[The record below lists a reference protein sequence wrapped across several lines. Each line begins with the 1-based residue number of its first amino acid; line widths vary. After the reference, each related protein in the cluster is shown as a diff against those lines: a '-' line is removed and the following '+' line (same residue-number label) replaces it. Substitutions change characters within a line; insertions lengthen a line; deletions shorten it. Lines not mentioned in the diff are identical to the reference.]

1 MKLRDFWPFGRETT
15 ETPEPESH
23 TLENP
28 STPFSYHTISAMH
41 EGLPTKASVQVNEIS
56 AFRSTVVFACVRVLA
71 ETIASLP
78 WHIYK
83 HGEKGKEIDRGHPL
97 YTVLHDEPNEQLS
110 SFAFREA
117 VMANAAVYNRCY
129 IWKARA
135 DSLLILPT
143 HMTRQIYDDRGR
155 VAYEFTNGD
164 YKEVFPAEEI
174 IHIPGLSLDGLTAIG
189 PIMTAAKEAIG
200 LAIATE
206 EHNARFFSNGARL
219 GGILTTDGELTDVAR
234 ERIRVAWTGTQ
245 AGLANAYKTAV
256 LEGGLKW
263 QAVGMQSDHA
273 QLAET
278 RRMQVEE
285 ICRVF
290 RMPPSFV
297 QDHTRST
304 FANVEHQDLHFSK
317 HTIAPWCKRIEQEF
331 NRKLFKGSDHFCEFN
346 LDGLQR
352 GDFQSRTNGY
362 AKALGGPGAQ
372 GYMTINEVRA
382 LENLPPITGGDK
394 LIFAEAQ
401 APKPK
406 PEVEE

>member
-1 MKLRDFWPFGRETT
+1 MK
-15 ETPEPESH
+15 TPEDFATAILGPAPEVRN
-23 TLENP
+23 LENP
-28 STPFSYHTISAMH
+28 STPLSSVVTMY
-41 EGLPTKASVQVNEIS
+41 EGPPTKASVNVNEMS

-78 WHIYK
+78 LHVYK
-83 HGEKGKEIDRGHPL
+83 RTATGKEVDRDHPL
-97 YTVLHDEPNEQLS
+97 YSVLHDEPNEQLS
-110 SFAFREA
+110 SFAFFEA
-117 VMANAAVYNRCY
+117 AVANAAIYNRCY
-129 IWKARA
+129 IWKARD

-143 HMTRQIYDDRGR
+143 SKTRQLYDESGKIY
-155 VAYEFTNGD
+155 YEFDSGD
-164 YKEVFPAEEI
+164 HKETFSAEEV
-174 IHIPGLSLDGLTAIG
+174 IHIPGLSLDGLTAIS

-206 EHNARFFSNGARL
+206 EHNARFFSNGARV
-219 GGILTTDGELTDVAR
+219 GGILTTDGELSDVAR
-234 ERIRVAWTGTQ
+234 ERVRMAWTAGQ
-245 AGLANAYKTAV
+245 SGLANAYKTAV

-263 QAVGMQSDHA
+263 QPVGMQADHS

-290 RMPPSFV
+290 RVPPSFV

-304 FANVEHQDLHFSK
+304 FANVEHQDLHFAK
-317 HTIAPWCKRIEQEF
+317 HTIAPWCRRIEQEF

-372 GYMTINEVRA
+372 GYMTVNEVRA
-382 LENLPPITGGDK
+382 LENLPPIEGGGK

-401 APKPK
+401 APKP
-406 PEVEE
+406 PGDGE